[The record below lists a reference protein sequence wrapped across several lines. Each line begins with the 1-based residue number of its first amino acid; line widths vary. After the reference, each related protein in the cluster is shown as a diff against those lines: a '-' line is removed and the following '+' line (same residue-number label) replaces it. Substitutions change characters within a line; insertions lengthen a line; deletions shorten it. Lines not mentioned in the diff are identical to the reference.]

1 MGKILVAGLVNLE
14 TSVQV
19 DSFPVP
25 YFPVTYPFFGISTN
39 IGGVGYNIS
48 KALSILGDNV
58 DFLSIIGNDFIG
70 KTIKERLKL
79 DLIYDR
85 YVVNLLKN
93 TANSVILYD
102 KKGRREIYCD
112 LKELQSTVYPI
123 EYFETAIKECT
134 MSVLCNI
141 NFCRPFLERAK
152 KYKKDIVTDIHVI
165 SDIKDEY
172 NKDFMQTANIL
183 FMSDEGLP
191 CPPEEWAK
199 KLIDTYG
206 TEIIVIGLG
215 EKGALLS
222 VKKDNF
228 IERIPAIKTR
238 EAKNTI
244 GAGDALLSG
253 FVHFYN
259 RTKDPYDAIKK
270 AIVFASYK
278 IGTPNSSDGFL
289 TEKELI
295 KIYSEIY
302 STCEQKI

>member
-14 TSVQV
+14 TTVKI
-19 DSFPVP
+19 DSFPIP
-25 YFPVTYPFFGISTN
+25 YFPVKYPFFGINTT

-48 KALSILGDNV
+48 KALSVLGDNV

-85 YVVNLLKN
+85 YVVNSLKN

-102 KKGRREIYCD
+102 KKGRRQIYCD
-112 LKELQSTVYPI
+112 LKELQETVYPI
-123 EYFETAIKECT
+123 EYFETAIKECS
-134 MSVLCNI
+134 MSILCNI

-152 KYKKDIVTDIHVI
+152 KYKKDIATDIHVI

-172 NKDFMQTANIL
+172 NKDFMETANIL

-191 CPPEEWAK
+191 CSPEEWAK
-199 KLIDTYG
+199 KLINTYG

-215 EKGALLS
+215 EKGVLLS

-228 IERIPAIKTR
+228 IERISAVKTR
-238 EAKNTI
+238 EVVNTV
-244 GAGDALLSG
+244 GAGDALFSC

-259 RTKDPYDAIKK
+259 RNKDPYDAIKK
-270 AIVFASYK
+270 AIIFASYK
-278 IGTPNSSDGFL
+278 IGSTNASDGFL
-289 TEKELI
+289 TEKEVVKL
-295 KIYSEIY
+295 YSEIY
-302 STCEQKI
+302 SEVR